1 MVSNERE
8 RGILSSADREYARD
22 PEKWSESKS
31 RPAASQRKNAIANRI
46 QNAIIDFN
54 YLADED
60 FPQEILDSAFQIPDD
75 FELEEDGPFSHGK
88 VGGISLNGRGP
99 IIQGFTAAVSLIYRS
114 FPTTVANRI
123 IEQGVIQATND
134 FYPDYNLIDASY
146 DPVLVSKEDAHERA
160 RDALEQ
166 GSKLTGEQVRLLLE
180 QGEVDPTEVAE
191 HVQKKHSEYLDRQQN
206 IFEQTRK
213 KRMERLERPSDD
225 SESVDDSKNDSRG

>member
-31 RPAASQRKNAIANRI
+31 RAAASQRKNAIANRI

-60 FPQEILDSAFQIPDD
+60 FPQEILDSAFQTPDD
-75 FELEEDGPFSHGK
+75 FEPEEHRPLTHGK
-88 VGGISLNGRGP
+88 VGGISFQDRDP

-114 FPTTVANRI
+114 FPMPVANRT
-123 IEQGVIQATND
+123 IELGVIQATNN
-134 FYPDYNLIDASY
+134 FYPDHNLVDASY

-166 GSKLTGEQVRLLLE
+166 GLKLTGEQVLLLLE

-191 HVQKKHSEYLDRQQN
+191 HVQEKHSEYFDRQQKT
-206 IFEQTRK
+206 FEQTRK
-213 KRMERLERPSDD
+213 ERMERFEHPSDN
-225 SESVDDSKNDSRG
+225 SESVDGSENNRG